1 MDTVLNWLQTN
12 AGRIIWLVLVLAV
25 TLAVTRALSSLLRR
39 LLDRSNMPSAS
50 IFINIMRVV
59 VWATAAALVL
69 QPVFGI
75 NPTTIV
81 TALGVGGVA
90 LSLGLKD
97 TIANVVSGFGLMLG
111 KVVQPGDL
119 VNIAGTTGVVKDITW
134 RQTVVLERNGNEMV
148 IPNSQLNTAQLEK
161 LTVSNEACVTV
172 PFVTRADIDAKAV
185 TSAIRDAVVRATAGM
200 TLEGNP
206 PIVRFTG
213 ATALGMS
220 GEVLVFAAPGV
231 LPGAIRDRAARALAG
246 APWLPDIPLAEASA
260 ATGHDEEGRGGR

>member
-12 AGRIIWLVLVLAV
+12 AGRIIWLVLVLVVA
-25 TLAVTRALSSLLRR
+25 LAVTRALGSLLRR

-50 IFINIMRVV
+50 IFVNIMRVV
-59 VWATAAALVL
+59 IWATAAALVL

-97 TIANVVSGFGLMLG
+97 TIANVVSGFGLMFG
-111 KVVQPGDL
+111 RVVQPGDL
-119 VNIAGTTGVVKDITW
+119 VSIAGTTGVVKDITW
-134 RQTVVLERNGNEMV
+134 RQTVVRERNGNEMV

-172 PFVTRADIDAKAV
+172 PFITRRDIDTDAVAERIRAEVAKA
-185 TSAIRDAVVRATAGM
+185 TADM
-200 TLEGNP
+200 TLAGNP

-220 GEVLVFAAPGV
+220 GEVLVFAASGV
-231 LPGAIRDRAARALAG
+231 LPGALRDRAARVMAG
-246 APWLPDIPLAEASA
+246 ADWLPTPPALPAV
-260 ATGHDEEGRGGR
+260 EEQ